1 MRKPLPTLLLLAL
14 SVALSASATI
24 AQAAQ
29 ATVTRSSELR
39 SKPFSDA
46 PLITTLAEQSEVTIL
61 SADGGWNE
69 VKTREGKTGWVRLL
83 NLRTKAAGDSSS
95 SLKGLGELGNVART
109 GTTGSSATTGAK
121 GISKEDLA
129 SASPNEG
136 EVRKLETYRATLKD
150 AQHYASQNKLKAR
163 DVAVPTDTANH

>member
-1 MRKPLPTLLLLAL
+1 MRKPLLTLLLLAL
-14 SVALSASATI
+14 SAVAAV

-46 PLITTLAEQSEVTIL
+46 PVIATLAEQSEVTIL

-83 NLRTKAAGDSSS
+83 NLRTKAGGDSGS

-136 EVRKLETYRATLKD
+136 EVRKLETYRASLKD
-150 AQHYASQNKLKAR
+150 AQQYAGQNKLKAR
-163 DVAVPTDTANH
+163 DVSVPVESTNR